1 MWYLIILILFC
12 SKICHMFSCV
22 MEKPA
27 FPNRDAPI
35 DRRNLFLLS
44 GRAVSNFRHKSLKEK
59 QVPTDRKSDLQ
70 IQIICENKLSKA
82 ELYKST
88 FVKTIPSHFNFLH
101 IFASTFFKF
110 LFLIIFSFFIL
121 NSIFLLQISS
131 SIIFTYVFSVRVKPI
146 QKFYDKKRKKLVARN
161 IAASKKYCF

>member
-1 MWYLIILILFC
+1 
-12 SKICHMFSCV
+12 MFSCV

-27 FPNRDAPI
+27 SPNRDAPI

-44 GRAVSNFRHKSLKEK
+44 GRAVSSFRHKNLKEK

-88 FVKTIPSHFNFLH
+88 FVKKMTECNYPF
-101 IFASTFFKF
+101 TF
-110 LFLIIFSFFIL
+110 
-121 NSIFLLQISS
+121 
-131 SIIFTYVFSVRVKPI
+131 
-146 QKFYDKKRKKLVARN
+146 
-161 IAASKKYCF
+161 